1 MSLVRKE
8 LMVQVI
14 VAGEIPM
21 ASCVVG
27 VGADDMSSFS
37 DQMMSFPSPGHDVP
51 IHWASLW
58 ASL

>member
-1 MSLVRKE
+1 
-8 LMVQVI
+8 MVQVI

-37 DQMMSFPSPGHDVP
+37 DQMMPFPSPGHDVP
-51 IHWASLW
+51 THWASLW